1 MHTILNLTQHQ
12 ATSEQIADGVVE
24 PASKQEVQDLLTIP
38 VAPNILTEQ
47 KILDPVMEAVK
58 RDHDE
63 AQREGVAPG
72 MSAVTRQV
80 LGDAA
85 VAHGAEAVRVTLRNA
100 VAMGRVTQGE
110 FDALMQFD
118 APLKTSPR
126 SFSDPTIVMI
136 GRFTPSPL
144 QAAQGAIV
152 LPDDVKRDVVELME
166 FSKEDLQLPP
176 ADLSKLRTARAEA
189 IADTVSQ
196 WIHTRELQQQK
207 NMSVMVS
214 GSPFLASTLERAL
227 LERGLL
233 PVYSQTARVD
243 VTEQHVAQPDGTTK
257 VVKTA
262 PFQHERFLP
271 CLPPPDKQMEW
282 ERAGGAR
289 WLERDPD
296 IATLHQS
303 ITQRAD
309 ALAKIAKDQFPH
321 GVEAAMI
328 GTALYAMGAQ
338 ERALEQAGIT
348 ALCAATESTRVP
360 EPGKPDVFRTEFK
373 HLGFIVQPNK
383 EIEEFQQHERNSH
396 QEMLTEWWEFGDDE
410 TEVTRNAGF
419 SWDNPLY
426 FLQNSNFEPGFRIR
440 HVSHYG
446 TRVDAPEFMPGLM
459 FSETQAIFAIGGTK
473 LWRQL
478 REENCGLTRS
488 PILDI
493 LLTKPQQGDVHV
505 ADAIMV
511 GRAKDHLERMEADP
525 QKYWDTFWKQEF
537 GVTREQAH
545 QASDTAKEVEEAFK
559 YALDVFEHPFTG
571 VLLARAAD
579 KVYYTTQP
587 VFNLMQDKL
596 NPQVPGGPHIEYTG
610 FCGRYMN
617 LYPFIAALKQEAPT
631 QTRPAPEVKP
641 STSPKIC

>member
-1 MHTILNLTQHQ
+1 MATILNLTQHK
-12 ATSEQIADGVVE
+12 ATPEQTSDGVVE
-24 PASKQEVQDLLTIP
+24 PADKQHVQDLLTIP
-38 VAPNILTEQ
+38 VAPNILTEL

-85 VAHGAEAVRVTLRNA
+85 VAHGAESVRVTLRNA

-126 SFSDPTIVMI
+126 SFSDPTILMI

-196 WIHTRELQQQK
+196 WIHNRELQQQ

-227 LERGLL
+227 LDRGLL

-303 ITQRAD
+303 IAQRAD

-410 TEVTRNAGF
+410 TEVARNAEFDWGK
-419 SWDNPLY
+419 PHY
-426 FLQNSNFEPGFRIR
+426 YLQNSNFEPGFRIR

-446 TRVDAPEFMPGLM
+446 TRVDGTMFMDGLM
-459 FSETQAIFAIGGTK
+459 ASETQAIFAIGGTK
-473 LWRQL
+473 LWRQS
-478 REENCGLTRS
+478 REENNGLTRS

-493 LLTKPQQGDVHV
+493 LLTKQVQSDIHA
-505 ADAIMV
+505 ADWEMM
-511 GRAKDHLERMEADP
+511 GRSKDHRDRMEADP
-525 QKYWDTFWKQEF
+525 QRYWNTFWKQEF
-537 GVTREQAH
+537 GVSREHAH
-545 QASDTAKEVEEAFK
+545 QVSDTAKEVEETFK
-559 YALDVFEHPFTG
+559 YALDVFKHPFHG
-571 VLLARAAD
+571 VFLARAAD
-579 KVYYTTQP
+579 KVYQTTQP

-596 NPQVPGGPHIEYTG
+596 NPPVPGGPHIEYTG
-610 FCGRYMN
+610 FYGRYME
-617 LYPFIAALKQEAPT
+617 LYPLKPALKQDE
-631 QTRPAPEVKP
+631 PAPPTPEAKP
-641 STSPKIC
+641 SAGPKLA